1 MRLKKIKKILGDNIY
16 YMVGVNGDYVGHYS
30 WSQLKQFDDLY
41 IISIWA
47 LRDRPGAVCLD
58 LITEE
63 RWR

>member
-16 YMVGVNGDYVGHYS
+16 YMVGINGDYVGNYS

-58 LITEE
+58 LITEDK
-63 RWR
+63 WR